1 MENKTI
7 IPADAICEIALLTK
21 EEARDIP
28 QSVLEFPYC
37 WWLRSPGK
45 HVTNVA
51 TVCYFG
57 CVLTRGHSVT
67 LPNYAVRPALRISPS
82 FLRDL
87 NIGDAVF
94 CVGRKW
100 QYVGGNLLLLSE
112 EPLACMA
119 FHRDAEEYERW
130 DDEEKYEKSDVCR
143 YLQAWLEEQKAD
155 NR

>member
-1 MENKTI
+1 MASTTI
-7 IPADAICEIALLTK
+7 IPVDAILEITLLSR

-67 LPNYAVRPALRISPS
+67 LPNYAVRPALRIKSDCVRN
-82 FLRDL
+82 LT
-87 NIGDAVF
+87 IGDVVSCA
-94 CVGRKW
+94 GKQW
-100 QYVGGNLLLLSE
+100 QYAGNDLILLSG
-112 EPLACMA
+112 EPLTCMA
-119 FHRDAEEYERW
+119 FNRDADAYEQW
-130 DDEEKYEKSDVCR
+130 DDDEKYEKSDVCR
-143 YLQAWLEEQKAD
+143 FLQAWLQEQKRAS
-155 NR
+155 